1 MKIRIRKKIKFIS
14 DVRWLKII
22 EALILKHSSREVRKR
37 GKYKGHRMTD
47 SVGWIEDFTYLCQD
61 YITRRNRGRT
71 YDGNMALAALVG
83 RLLVLWFCNVQ
94 RAKGFD
100 PNRPLSRRVV
110 FTRLAKY
117 RGALVAAMSDDRL
130 MGAVW
135 GKGQAWNFPFGRGA
149 KGGKFV

>member
-1 MKIRIRKKIKFIS
+1 M
-14 DVRWLKII
+14 I
-22 EALILKHSSREVRKR
+22 EILILKHSSREVRRR

-47 SVGWIEDFTYLCQD
+47 AVGWIEELVHICQG
-61 YITRRNRGRT
+61 YIVQRNKGRV

-117 RGALVAAMSDDRL
+117 RGSLVVAMSDDRL

-135 GKGQAWNFPFGRGA
+135 GKGQAWNFPFGLGA

>member
-1 MKIRIRKKIKFIS
+1 
-14 DVRWLKII
+14 
-22 EALILKHSSREVRKR
+22 
-37 GKYKGHRMTD
+37 MTD
-47 SVGWIEDFTYLCQD
+47 AVGWIQDLTYFCQK
-61 YITRRNRGRT
+61 YIAQRNRGRT
-71 YDGNMALAALVG
+71 YDGNMALAAFVG

-100 PNRPLSRRVV
+100 PNRPLTRRTV

-117 RGALVAAMSDDRL
+117 RGALVAGMADDRL

-135 GKGQAWNFPFGRGA
+135 GKGQAWNFPFGRGE